1 MILITYDKS
10 FDKINGV
17 VCLYLDKNTNKFT
30 LGRSENNDIVFD
42 DVSVSRNHA
51 IIFKKKR
58 KVFIKDLKSKFGT
71 HLLVKRSIFPKLFT
85 DVHL

>member
-10 FDKINGV
+10 FDKINGM
-17 VCLYLDKNTNKFT
+17 VCLYLDKNSNKFT
-30 LGRSENNDIVFD
+30 LGRSEHNDIVFD

-51 IIFKKKR
+51 IIVKKKK
-58 KVFIKDLKSKFGT
+58 KVFIKDFKSKFGT
-71 HLLVKRSIFPKLFT
+71 HFMVKKSIFPKLFS